1 MKQLTFT
8 LLLLLLTA
16 ALPLLAQSRE
26 VEQDLF
32 EAMRSDEK
40 AAVIAVHYGSANG
53 IAAIARFNE
62 KLQAAFPQ
70 CTFREAW
77 TCLPAIRQMN
87 EQGQTKQTLTHVLQ
101 TLHAEGYTHV
111 LIQPSSIFDGME
123 TAYIRHEAETCQ
135 AKFKQLRIGS
145 PLLSEPADYEE
156 AIRLAAKHYGQKKVA
171 NVLVA
176 GGEDCENPAQFA
188 MLDYMLR
195 LLGYNDWLV
204 VAEDGFPTTEQLL
217 KLLKQRKQK
226 KVHLIPFTFATAS
239 EQNIGQ
245 LRQTLQKAGYK
256 VTTGTQPMGQLDD
269 IISLFV
275 SHAQHARLYRTYSQ
289 LELKMQEALGN

>member
-8 LLLLLLTA
+8 LLLLLTT

-32 EAMRSDEK
+32 EAMRSDDK
-40 AAVIAVHYGSANG
+40 AAVVAVHYGTAGNTT
-53 IAAIARFNE
+53 AIAHFNE

-77 TCLPAIRQMN
+77 TSLSAIRQMN

-101 TLHAEGYTHV
+101 ALHVEGYTHV

-123 TAYIRHEAETCQ
+123 TAYIRHEAEACQ
-135 AKFKQLRIGS
+135 AKFRQLRIGS

-156 AIRLAAKHYGQKKVA
+156 TIRLAAKHYGQKKVA

-188 MLDYMLR
+188 LLDYMLR
-195 LLGYNDWLV
+195 LQGYNDWLV
-204 VAEDGFPTTEQLL
+204 VAEDGFPAAEQLQ
-217 KLLKQRKQK
+217 KQLKQRKLK

-239 EQNIGQ
+239 EQHIGQ

-256 VTTGTQPMGQLDD
+256 VTTGNQPMGQLDD

-275 SHAQHARLYRTYSQ
+275 GHARHASLYRTYSL
-289 LELKMQEALGN
+289 LELKMQDALGN